1 MHFRLRDGVSFCWV
15 DDRPIFLDL
24 RTDRYFELT
33 LHQAVLFRNA
43 VLQGLEACDD
53 ARELQRTGLLV
64 PTSDVAHPL
73 APATCA
79 AARMS
84 VMEMDDTNIELKL
97 SEIFEVVALV
107 LSTQRWLQNRRL
119 GELLDDL
126 AGSAVIARRQAF
138 SSSPGHESPEI
149 IKTSRAFLGARLYA
163 PANTSC
169 LLDTLALCR
178 FLTRRGLPWTMVFGV
193 TRYPFSAHCWAQAGE
208 LALND
213 TVGNVSAHTPI
224 RVVL

>member
-1 MHFRLRDGVSFCWV
+1 MHFRLRDGLSFCWV

-24 RTDRYFELT
+24 STDRYFELPP
-33 LHQAVLFRNA
+33 HQAVLFRNA
-43 VLQGLEACDD
+43 VLQGAEACDD

-64 PTSDVAHPL
+64 LANDVAQPP
-73 APATCA
+73 APATCV
-79 AARMS
+79 AARAS
-84 VMEMDDTNIELKL
+84 VMEMDDTDIGLKL
-97 SEIFEVVALV
+97 SEVIEVVALV
-107 LSTQRWLQNRRL
+107 LSTQRWLRNRRL

-126 AGSAVIARRQAF
+126 AGDARRQAF
-138 SSSPGHESPEI
+138 SSFPGRESPEI
-149 IKTSRAFLGARLYA
+149 IRTSRAFLRARLYA
-163 PANTSC
+163 PVNTSC